1 MANIAIIPA
10 RGGSKRI
17 PRKNIKLFFG
27 KPMIAFA
34 IEAALKSNVFD
45 IVMVSTDDEE
55 IARIAK
61 EYGAKV
67 PFIRSKENSD
77 DFSGTDDVI
86 LEVINEYHK
95 INKIFDIIC
104 CIYPVNPFIE
114 NEKLIEGYNKL
125 INNTFDS
132 VFSVVRYSYPIQR
145 SFRIDEQ
152 QKMFLLEPNFFKY
165 RSQDLPPT
173 FHDAAQFYWFKTD
186 VFLTKGRIWTD
197 NTSIV
202 EINELKVQDI
212 DNETDWKLA
221 ELKYKLL
228 LDEKQ

>member
-1 MANIAIIPA
+1 MRLAIIPA

-17 PRKNIKLFFG
+17 PRKNIKSFFG
-27 KPMIAFA
+27 KPIIAFA
-34 IEAALKSNVFD
+34 IEAAIKSNIFD
-45 IVMVSTDDEE
+45 TVMVSTDDEE
-55 IARIAK
+55 IARIAI

-86 LEVINEYHK
+86 LEVINEYQK

-132 VFSVVRYSYPIQR
+132 VFSAVRYSYPIQR

-152 QKMFLLEPNFFKY
+152 QKMYLLEPNFFTY

-173 FHDAAQFYWFKTD
+173 FHDAAQFYWSKTD